1 MSIDELIH
9 VEGKTFIYC
18 YRCGTRAPV
27 PPRTKE
33 NLEHI
38 REVKAESD
46 RIGASSPEAV
56 GNVSFTRT
64 IVCPSCKNIIRC
76 RDEYTDIL
84 LRSTSNR

>member
-9 VEGKTFIYC
+9 VEGKTYIYC
-18 YRCGTRAPV
+18 YRCGTKAPI

-46 RIGASSPEAV
+46 RISASAPNTV
-56 GNVSFTRT
+56 GDISFTRT
-64 IVCPSCKNIIRC
+64 IVCPSCKNIIHC
-76 RDEYTDIL
+76 RDEHTDIL
-84 LRSTSNR
+84 LRSTSSR